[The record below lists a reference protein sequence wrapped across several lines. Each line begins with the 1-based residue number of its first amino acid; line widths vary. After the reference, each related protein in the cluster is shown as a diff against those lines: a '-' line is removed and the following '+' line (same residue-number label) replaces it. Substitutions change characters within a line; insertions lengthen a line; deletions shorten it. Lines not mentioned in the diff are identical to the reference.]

1 MGPEAKPTPM
11 GIARLARDLL
21 EQSKAKAAEAREH
34 LERDERDAGRALAPL
49 KPAAD
54 AIVIDSTARDVAAVV
69 NEMKTRVLAVSRA
82 L

>member
-34 LERDERDAGRALAPL
+34 LERDERDAAHKALGHAHGL
-49 KPAAD
+49 MAASENSL
-54 AIVIDSTARDVAAVV
+54 VG
-69 NEMKTRVLAVSRA
+69 LA
-82 L
+82 